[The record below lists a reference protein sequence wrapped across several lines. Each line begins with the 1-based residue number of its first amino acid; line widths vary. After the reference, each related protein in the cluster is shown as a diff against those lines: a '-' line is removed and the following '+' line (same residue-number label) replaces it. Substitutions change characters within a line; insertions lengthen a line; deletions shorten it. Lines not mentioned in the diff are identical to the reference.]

1 MKTFIL
7 NLLILIS
14 SVGFAQTNQSPKY
27 FLNGKEIDWDTV
39 FINPK
44 NIKSINI
51 EKETPNGE
59 IYIVTNGIIWK
70 HKSLEKLLLPVYNN
84 MQIYDKSI
92 TPIFVIEGKV
102 INNPEVIEIDDTYF
116 PDATLKS
123 LSNVQGISG
132 DCKKLVLV
140 DIKLA
145 DDQKAFIR
153 LRGTN
158 VFSIDSLKIIK
169 E

>member
-1 MKTFIL
+1 
-7 NLLILIS
+7 
-14 SVGFAQTNQSPKY
+14 
-27 FLNGKEIDWDTV
+27 
-39 FINPK
+39 
-44 NIKSINI
+44 
-51 EKETPNGE
+51 
-59 IYIVTNGIIWK
+59 
-70 HKSLEKLLLPVYNN
+70 

-145 DDQKAFIR
+145 DDPKAFIR